1 MSPID
6 LDAAPLVDLNTGAK
20 LCGADL
26 FKEPVFVVAFRRPG
40 CMLCRD
46 EALKMIR
53 LKSTL
58 RDIGVGLVGLLH
70 EDLDEQARS
79 CPITYSA
86 CRHFL
91 PTQVLYRLCHQQ
103 AMLCTKQRSY
113 SDTCPALTWACL
125 SEAKKGEKCPFFS

>member
-79 CPITYSA
+79 CPITCMPSLFANSGSVSA
-86 CRHFL
+86 V
-91 PTQVLYRLCHQQ
+91 PP
-103 AMLCTKQRSY
+103 AG
-113 SDTCPALTWACL
+113 DTL
-125 SEAKKGEKCPFFS
+125 